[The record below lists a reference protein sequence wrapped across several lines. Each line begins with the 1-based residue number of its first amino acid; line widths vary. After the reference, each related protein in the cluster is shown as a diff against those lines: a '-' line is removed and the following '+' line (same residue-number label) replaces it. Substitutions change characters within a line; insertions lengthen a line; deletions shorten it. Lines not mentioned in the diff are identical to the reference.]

1 MRWSSVSILEK
12 KEIMVKSDINSKVLK
27 ELNPIKREKG
37 IYMFVST
44 PESYKSVS
52 RTILYNILTKWK
64 WKGIYI
70 TLNTPYKQLLVDLKS
85 HRIDISRLYFIDGIS
100 KTGGKII
107 NSDNCT
113 FLEGPQSLTELSIA
127 ITTACNTKSF
137 DFLFFDSLSTIT
149 MYNDLKTS
157 EKFSQYII
165 NKLRNLDINAIII
178 SLNEKGSLEVISV
191 VSQFC
196 NKCVHF

>member
-1 MRWSSVSILEK
+1 MGWCSASILEK
-12 KEIMVKSDINSKVLK
+12 KGIMVKSDINSKVLK
-27 ELNPIKREKG
+27 ELAPIKREKG
-37 IYMFVST
+37 VYMFVSA
-44 PESYKSVS
+44 PENYKPVS
-52 RTILYNILTKWK
+52 RAILYNLLKWK

-85 HRIDISRLYFIDGIS
+85 HGIDISRLYFIDGIS

-178 SLNEKGSLEVISV
+178 SLNEKGSLEVINV